1 VRVSRRRFKRIGN
14 TSGSVAA
21 LQTVPDNVAR
31 SLRFEH
37 MPSADEVKS
46 RIEAGI
52 PGAAADVQ
60 TYDEVHFDVVVR
72 ADAFQGLSRV
82 KQHRLVM
89 DIFTGELG
97 GAIHALALKTEVPT

>member
-1 VRVSRRRFKRIGN
+1 VL
-14 TSGSVAA
+14 T
-21 LQTVPDNVAR
+21 NVCR

-37 MPSADEVKS
+37 MPTADEVKS

-52 PGAAADVQ
+52 PGAAAEVQ
-60 TYDEVHFDVVVR
+60 THDEVHFDVVVR
-72 ADAFQGLSRV
+72 ASAFEGLSRV

>member
-1 VRVSRRRFKRIGN
+1 ML
-14 TSGSVAA
+14 A
-21 LQTVPDNVAR
+21 NVCR

-46 RIEAGI
+46 RIESGI
-52 PGAAADVQ
+52 PGAAAEVH
-60 TYDEVHFDVVVR
+60 TPDEVHFDVVVR
-72 ADAFQGLSRV
+72 ASAFEGLSRV